1 MKAKK
6 RLNIFPEKT
15 FYLTCPSAL
24 SVSTVARSPSLSSLA
39 IPLHLPAIPSPS
51 ASPICR
57 SLPLRSSLSIALWS
71 RTKAEAE
78 GGWRRTERG
87 AWKGTEGANGPGGGR
102 LSVFQFGE
110 TKHIHTYIDTYR
122 SCLNSKQAVGM
133 MTHPRTCP
141 PRIGAPCLPPR
152 PPPA

>member
-39 IPLHLPAIPSPS
+39 IPLHLPAIPSS

-57 SLPLRSSLSIALWS
+57 SLPLRSSLSRALWS
-71 RTKAEAE
+71 STKAEAE

-102 LSVFQFGE
+102 WLSILRFGE
-110 TKHIHTYIDTYR
+110 SVSIWLIRQHQHMHQEM
-122 SCLNSKQAVGM
+122 SN
-133 MTHPRTCP
+133 
-141 PRIGAPCLPPR
+141 
-152 PPPA
+152 

>member
-87 AWKGTEGANGPGGGR
+87 AWKGTEGANGPWGR
-102 LSVFQFGE
+102 RWLSILRFGE
-110 TKHIHTYIDTYR
+110 SVSIWLIRQHQHMHQEM
-122 SCLNSKQAVGM
+122 SN
-133 MTHPRTCP
+133 
-141 PRIGAPCLPPR
+141 
-152 PPPA
+152 